1 MRGSKTLFSSV
12 LTLVAVLAVSTT
24 PVRADLS
31 DVSKEPTNSSIG
43 IYGGVSNLS
52 QGLDTHLVIGAHGDY
67 RFSKFF
73 GAGLFFDYVSLSAN
87 VPGQPGVAPLVNGS
101 FYVMALEINYFFP
114 GILNALY
121 VGPAFGFSTYNSP
134 ALPSQGSYNSVYL
147 AYGAHA
153 GFDIP
158 IGQGFTA
165 GVLVSDIVIGSSSDL
180 GTNTNE
186 LDAGAMIKF
195 WF

>member
-1 MRGSKTLFSSV
+1 MTLI
-12 LTLVAVLAVSTT
+12 AVGIASMSAQ
-24 PVRADLS
+24 ADIG
-31 DVSKEPTNSSIG
+31 DVSKEVTNSSIG
-43 IYGGVSNLS
+43 IFGGISNLS

-67 RFSKFF
+67 RFSRFF
-73 GAGLFFDYVSLSAN
+73 GAGVFFDYVSLSAN

-101 FYVMALEINYFFP
+101 FYVFAFELNYFFP
-114 GILNALY
+114 GILNAFY

-134 ALPSQGSYNSVYL
+134 ALPNQGSYNSVYL

-165 GVLVSDIVIGSSSDL
+165 GVLVNDLMIGSNSDL

-186 LDAGAMIKF
+186 LNAAVMMKF